1 MQEFHSDCFC
11 YTKRDRDFCCGRRG
25 QSSRSNYAEINF
37 TCNLEIEVTNGV
49 IRTLVATQHRH
60 DNHNI
65 RRHIIF
71 TLPQSQYCLCD
82 FERFFTWF
90 YASWCRSATYTVY
103 VQVFNALSMKD
114 TPPIL
119 SAIFSNIIVCSWALS
134 IVAALHRNMNIYNIW
149 RRRVFITPTF
159 THRTC
164 LDGEYA
170 QQVTALSSYFDFMDE
185 KIELVHFISHVMW
198 FEDFSSDRANCNLVQ
213 SAGSFVYIWM
223 FIGFFFRCHR
233 TQQRS
238 SRALALS
245 LDRN

>member
-25 QSSRSNYAEINF
+25 QSSRSNCAEINF

-134 IVAALHRNMNIYNIW
+134 IVAALHRNMNIYMTQTCVHYTNI
-149 RRRVFITPTF
+149 
-159 THRTC
+159 
-164 LDGEYA
+164 Y
-170 QQVTALSSYFDFMDE
+170 SS
-185 KIELVHFISHVMW
+185 H
-198 FEDFSSDRANCNLVQ
+198 
-213 SAGSFVYIWM
+213 M
-223 FIGFFFRCHR
+223 FGW
-233 TQQRS
+233 
-238 SRALALS
+238 
-245 LDRN
+245 